1 MTGRRRWRVR
11 LSAAAE
17 ADFRDILRW
26 TARQFGEAQAG
37 VYHDVLASAIAALAD
52 GPDAPGARERD
63 EIASGLMTLHVA
75 RGKRRGRHLILFRAL
90 TAREPPVIDVLR
102 LLHDAM
108 DLTRHVDPVADEDQ

>member
-1 MTGRRRWRVR
+1 MTGRRRWRIR
-11 LSAAAE
+11 LSASAE

-26 TARQFGEAQAG
+26 TARQFGEAQADI
-37 VYHDVLASAIAALAD
+37 YHDVLASAIAALTD

-75 RGKRRGRHLILFRAL
+75 RGKRRGRHLVLFRAR
-90 TAREPPVIDVLR
+90 AASEPPVIDVLR

-108 DLTRHVDPVADEDQ
+108 DLSHHVDQIADEDQ